1 MAGEYDVA
9 RKCIAQ
15 ALDVAAQDR
24 GMSPPSMCDALLAT
38 LLGHM
43 MKNRSRQ
50 DLMSFIEF
58 QLEASGEDEFVITR
72 GC

>member
-9 RKCIAQ
+9 RKCIAE
-15 ALDVAAQDR
+15 ALDAAEQDR
-24 GMSPPSMCDALLAT
+24 GMSPPSMADALLAT

-43 MKNRSRQ
+43 QKSRTRK

-58 QLEASGEDEFVITR
+58 QLESIGEDEFVITR

>member
-9 RKCIAQ
+9 RACIAQ
-15 ALDVAAQDR
+15 ALDKAAADR
-24 GMSPPSMCDALLAT
+24 GMSEEAMCNALLGT
-38 LLGHM
+38 LIAHM
-43 MKNRSRQ
+43 AKGRTRK

-58 QLEASGEDEFVITR
+58 QVDSVGEDEFVITR

>member
-1 MAGEYDVA
+1 VAGEYDVA

-43 MKNRSRQ
+43 MKNRRRK
-50 DLMSFIEF
+50 DL
-58 QLEASGEDEFVITR
+58 
-72 GC
+72 